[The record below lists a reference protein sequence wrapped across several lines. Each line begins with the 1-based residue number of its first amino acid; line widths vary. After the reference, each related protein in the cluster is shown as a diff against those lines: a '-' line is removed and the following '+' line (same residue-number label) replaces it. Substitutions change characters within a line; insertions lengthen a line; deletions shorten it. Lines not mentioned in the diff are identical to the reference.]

1 MAERTLT
8 KEQLA
13 VVLHE
18 DGHAIVSAVPG
29 SGKPET
35 LISRLRHLVNK
46 VDARRIGV
54 FIRDAAEPLQLL
66 SPDQGV

>member
-1 MAERTLT
+1 MATPSF
-8 KEQLA
+8 
-13 VVLHE
+13 
-18 DGHAIVSAVPG
+18 VSAVPG